1 MCMSGEKTENQNN
14 NNNLPFKV
22 IENFPSSLLLLLS
35 FFLSFKAESLW
46 NRKNTHKQQH

>member
-1 MCMSGEKTENQNN
+1 MCMIGGGKTENQNNNN

-46 NRKNTHKQQH
+46 NRKKNT